1 MTGWVEARLR
11 KRGVKADR
19 GAVQRLVERVEGNLL
34 AAAHEIDKLVLL
46 ADGEPIDAARL
57 ESLVADAARFDVF
70 RLLDAALH
78 GPGAR
83 TSRLLA
89 GLRAEGPVLPALS
102 GMVVEDRRSVAPL
115 ARGPARGGHTARAD

>member
-34 AAAHEIDKLVLL
+34 AAAQEIDKLVLL
-46 ADGEPIDAARL
+46 ADGEPIDAARM

-70 RLLDAALH
+70 RMLDAALN
-78 GPGAR
+78 GQGAR
-83 TSRLLA
+83 SEEHTSELQSLMRISYAVFCLKKK
-89 GLRAEGPVLPALS
+89 
-102 GMVVEDRRSVAPL
+102 
-115 ARGPARGGHTARAD
+115 T